1 MFLDAD
7 LLFGPVR
14 TKWTLELRLLV
25 ALVAL
30 VAVEVLLVE
39 VPSATT
45 EAGESWTEV
54 LCKHEHYQVTQGIM
68 SYKGSNDKFTLN
80 YLIVKI
86 YYTGLFLI

>member
-1 MFLDAD
+1 MFLDTD

-14 TKWTLELRLLV
+14 TEWTLELWLLV

-45 EAGESWTEV
+45 KAGESWAEV
-54 LCKHEHYQVTQGIM
+54 LCK
-68 SYKGSNDKFTLN
+68 YKFVVS
-80 YLIVKI
+80 
-86 YYTGLFLI
+86 